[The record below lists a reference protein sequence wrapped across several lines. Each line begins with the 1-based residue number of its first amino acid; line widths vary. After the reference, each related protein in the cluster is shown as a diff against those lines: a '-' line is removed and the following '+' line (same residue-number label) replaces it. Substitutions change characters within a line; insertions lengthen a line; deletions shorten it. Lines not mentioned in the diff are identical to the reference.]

1 MQEKI
6 IIYNKQSMILYYL
19 AGADVIMYSMLVLN
33 IQGSTKV
40 TSVEFLTETKV
51 IITYI

>member
-1 MQEKI
+1 MTI
-6 IIYNKQSMILYYL
+6 YYL

-33 IQGSTKV
+33 IQGNTNV

-51 IITYI
+51 IIIYI